1 MVLLSDFATRV
12 CALYLLLF
20 CYINR
25 IWYNV
30 SFIAVAKVNTLP
42 KFPSLSVHNCNVF
55 YFFGSQPEH
64 FLSVREKGRYKYE
77 SVAIFTCSLRYRSV
91 FQLADFII
99 SITNLRNMWSF
110 CVFTILLH
118 CICVSLTNQQQITQL
133 HFKDSSH
140 YSPTNRFPV
149 ALRTFPF
156 YLQVYNVEC
165 ADKMLLNKV
174 DEIDLS
180 MANGSTEAIIRQ
192 IDAPVPLLMIF
203 KKYTVYDEETKKPS
217 YLLKLLNIDQWMK
230 NARNQQKHWFYA
242 VVFVS
247 FCRPF
252 CGKCAPGNNYENSL
266 PYKLSVYWL
275 VSIIVIVYK

>member
-1 MVLLSDFATRV
+1 M
-12 CALYLLLF
+12 
-20 CYINR
+20 
-25 IWYNV
+25 
-30 SFIAVAKVNTLP
+30 
-42 KFPSLSVHNCNVF
+42 
-55 YFFGSQPEH
+55 
-64 FLSVREKGRYKYE
+64 
-77 SVAIFTCSLRYRSV
+77 
-91 FQLADFII
+91 
-99 SITNLRNMWSF
+99 
-110 CVFTILLH
+110 
-118 CICVSLTNQQQITQL
+118 
-133 HFKDSSH
+133 
-140 YSPTNRFPV
+140 
-149 ALRTFPF
+149 
-156 YLQVYNVEC
+156 EC